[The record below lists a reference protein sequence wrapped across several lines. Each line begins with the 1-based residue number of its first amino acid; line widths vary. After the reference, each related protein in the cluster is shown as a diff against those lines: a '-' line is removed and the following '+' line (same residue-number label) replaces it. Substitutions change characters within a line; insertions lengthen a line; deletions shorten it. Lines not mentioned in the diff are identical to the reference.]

1 MRDTQLIS
9 QSNMAKK
16 RRPIFK
22 RAWDLILSQQPFSID
37 KVRRPFFKNKVWRFK
52 KVSLLNNHYHNN
64 YAIVREYE
72 FSPSSTPFFR
82 LHRKKLVMLLLCG
95 CSCNSKDIEGG
106 ALDDEWSSEVA
117 LSSFDQAMMTEEEGS
132 ICSSDGGSPSVDEKA
147 EKFIE
152 KFYEEMRLQR
162 QESVLKHQ
170 ESVISSVG

>member
-1 MRDTQLIS
+1 
-9 QSNMAKK
+9 MAKK

-22 RAWDLILSQQPFSID
+22 RAWDLILCQQPFSID

-52 KVSLLNNHYHNN
+52 KVSRLNN

-82 LHRKKLVMLLLCG
+82 LHRKKLAMLLLCG
-95 CSCNSKDIEGG
+95 CSCNSKDREGG

-117 LSSFDQAMMTEEEGS
+117 LSSFDEAMTTEEEGS
-132 ICSSDGGSPSVDEKA
+132 ICSSDGGSSSVDEKA

-162 QESVLKHQ
+162 QESVLPHQ